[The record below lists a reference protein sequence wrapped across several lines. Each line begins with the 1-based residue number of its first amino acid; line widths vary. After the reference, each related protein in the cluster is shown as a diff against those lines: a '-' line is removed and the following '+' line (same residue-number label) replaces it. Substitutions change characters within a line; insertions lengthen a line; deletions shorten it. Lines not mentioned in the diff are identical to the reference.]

1 MARYPEANP
10 LLSGWIL
17 GEKYLRGLAAVADF
31 PVGRGRVILF
41 GFSPHFRNQ
50 ARGTFRML
58 FNAIY
63 YCASGA

>member
-1 MARYPEANP
+1 

-17 GEKYLRGLAAVADF
+17 GEKQLRGLAAVADL
-31 PVGRGRVILF
+31 PVGRGRVKLF

-50 ARGTFRML
+50 AQGTFRVL
-58 FNAIY
+58 FKAIY